1 MPDHT
6 PFMHTLRWAFALLC
20 IAVAALI
27 GSQWGAY
34 RERSKVQEQLTE
46 YQQQLASINDTHQ
59 AELIE
64 LRTQRDVADASNAA
78 LQESLKE
85 MQAQSLEQKSQ
96 KRLYDR
102 IEGTDIGTGLN
113 IDTII
118 KVNNSDGETA
128 ELHITIVQA
137 RGRDRVKGQMGVALL
152 GEKNDGNWREVIV
165 DVNSDEAPRFDL
177 RFFQTLV
184 VPVPENDILID
195 IVEIDVVPDGK
206 RHKPFSYEMD
216 WASIQED

>member
-6 PFMHTLRWAFALLC
+6 PFMRTLRWAFTLLC
-20 IAVAALI
+20 IVLAALI

-34 RERSKVQEQLTE
+34 SERGKVKDQLTE

-78 LQESLKE
+78 LQESFKE
-85 MQAQSLEQKSQ
+85 IQAQSLEQKSQ

-102 IEGTDIGTGLN
+102 IEGTEIGTGLN
-113 IDTII
+113 IDTITR
-118 KVNNSDGETA
+118 VNNSDGETA

-137 RGRDRVKGQMGVALL
+137 RGRERVKGKMGVALL
-152 GEKNDGNWREVIV
+152 GEKDEGNWREVIV
-165 DVNSDEAPRFDL
+165 DVNSDDAPRFDL

-195 IVEIDVVPDGK
+195 IVEIDVDPDGK